1 MPIYIKD
8 GIAYF
13 TNPDQEPSLEPDQVK
28 LIETR
33 EAAILAHRQ
42 AQAQLTPEQ
51 LIQAG
56 EDAAKL
62 LFG

>member
-1 MPIYIKD
+1 MTIIITDSTAHRPITKLTP
-8 GIAYF
+8 A
-13 TNPDQEPSLEPDQVK
+13 DQVD
-28 LIETR
+28 LTQSR
-33 EAAILAHRQ
+33 EATVLAHRQ

-56 EDAAKL
+56 EEAAKV